1 MTSRVSMA
9 LRSSSSGGQPPAAH
23 ECPFLSMAFYNV
35 GIQNSEV
42 TGRNWSEKYER
53 LKRDIQKIF
62 DPTRGVQ
69 ALFILEFGNMF
80 KNIDKN
86 MRNADSQP
94 SKRRR
99 GGVPQPAARTE
110 TSTLELFRSIVLEI
124 HRPDITVRAHPP
136 YVALVSTEDW
146 SVVRAVPLDRLCTD
160 ETLFVQLTHLKHVSG
175 AQNVFVF
182 NCHAPTSVVTEQ
194 RKKDVVTRLMEI
206 GTEAQRSGGPHPAA
220 GRLVSS

>member
-1 MTSRVSMA
+1 MSTLREPRV
-9 LRSSSSGGQPPAAH
+9 AH
-23 ECPFLSMAFYNV
+23 ESPFLCVAFYNV
-35 GIQNSEV
+35 GINNSEV
-42 TGRNWSEKYER
+42 PARRWADKCEM
-53 LKRDIQKIF
+53 LKRDIQKLF
-62 DPTRGVQ
+62 RRDRGVQ
-69 ALFILEFGNMF
+69 AVFISEFGNMF

-99 GGVPQPAARTE
+99 GGVPQLAARTE

-146 SVVRAVPLDRLCTD
+146 SVVQAVTLTNLCTA
-160 ETLFVQLTHLKHVSG
+160 ETLFVQFTHLKHVIG
-175 AQNVFVF
+175 AQNLFVF